1 MHTKTYLPRIPQ
13 DEQRIE
19 RVGFNPMLLFRN
31 VQVDLPYHIL
41 HLVLFVSFFHY
52 VLFLSGQHQDSKAVD
67 IRLVS
72 LL

>member
-1 MHTKTYLPRIPQ
+1 
-13 DEQRIE
+13 
-19 RVGFNPMLLFRN
+19 MLLFRN